1 MSSLTVQNG
10 GGFVWEDDRRHWEIF
25 NITNNNNIEKQGI
38 ARLNLY
44 PFLKTWYST
53 LMKENW
59 GNVWGKGVK
68 EYFDPWELVT
78 KDLRG
83 LCRKEFYNFSFF
95 INIIVTFGTVIS
107 LYLSFKICF
116 YGLLAIFKIR
126 YSRSVTF
133 CFFFNYQILYNNVS

>member
-53 LMKENW
+53 LMKEN
-59 GNVWGKGVK
+59 
-68 EYFDPWELVT
+68 
-78 KDLRG
+78 
-83 LCRKEFYNFSFF
+83 
-95 INIIVTFGTVIS
+95 
-107 LYLSFKICF
+107 
-116 YGLLAIFKIR
+116 
-126 YSRSVTF
+126 
-133 CFFFNYQILYNNVS
+133 